1 MYHQVQRYPKNAW
14 TTKKILYPARLP
26 CISVPGISCNSPGFR
41 SNLGLFLLLDWLFSC
56 GTLLFATW
64 TGSVSKTS
72 MNFSLPVFFMTGVAW
87 FNLLSFLAPQF
98 MIIFFLLGMRTCY
111 DEMPTIHHAPSE
123 IMSKL
128 SKWKVRILSILILYC
143 PKSLLTNP
151 HGVFAAL
158 LLPVIY
164 EINTKTLGTS
174 FPACLLACFG
184 LGSVLQARSPTTY
197 RKVPIFEKG
206 KLSKV
211 YCQCTAA
218 YQVQTRSKYHFTT
231 KHSKVNETQSS
242 SFFLGLL

>member
-1 MYHQVQRYPKNAW
+1 MYLSPRDLLQ
-14 TTKKILYPARLP
+14 LSRL
-26 CISVPGISCNSPGFR
+26 SKQFR
-41 SNLGLFLLLDWLFSC
+41 SIFASRLAIFVWRTAFCNVNRKCLEDLNELQFASLLYDRC
-56 GTLLFATW
+56 CM
-64 TGSVSKTS
+64 VQ
-72 MNFSLPVFFMTGVAW
+72 P
-87 FNLLSFLAPQF
+87 SFLSCTTVHDHF
-98 MIIFFLLGMRTCY
+98 FFLLGMRTCY